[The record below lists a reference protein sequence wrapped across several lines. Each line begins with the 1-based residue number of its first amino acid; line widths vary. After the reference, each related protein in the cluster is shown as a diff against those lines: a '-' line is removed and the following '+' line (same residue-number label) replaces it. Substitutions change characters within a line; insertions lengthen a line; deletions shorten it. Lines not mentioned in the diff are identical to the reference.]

1 MAKLNNTL
9 ITGSLRI
16 TDDLSLSGVLTT
28 NSISA
33 ATLAV
38 SGAST
43 FGGAITVNAT
53 TDSTSTST
61 GSLIV
66 KGGIAAAKQLRVG
79 TALTVG
85 STGTFTGAVTI
96 NSTTESSST
105 GTGALIVKG
114 GAGVAKNLYVGG
126 NTVITGNLTV
136 NGTTTTVESTNLA
149 IEDNLITLAKD
160 NTAILTSPSGIVVPK
175 YDGTNYGALAFTSDG
190 IAYVGDVTLNS
201 SGQIDTANS
210 GWLPIVVRSGLD
222 STKDNFIVKWDDTSK
237 AIIAATANT
246 GTVWNDYL
254 KYVKGI
260 NTNNKKTLAS
270 LSSAT
275 PLAANTSTY
284 HQLNKISTYGIPLLK
299 YSSVAT
305 SGTTYTYTVVN
316 ADGTTIAL
324 EDYDNFIL
332 DINKTVSSTA
342 TVKITYASKTYT
354 LVESAV
360 STGSSFTNLDLTYPV
375 LCKVISSTQI
385 AIVGQ
390 ISGKTGSTNTDSK
403 IYLVGATSQTNNT
416 NTYSDSEVYTTNG
429 TLTTKEVE
437 VGGGSVNM
445 RYDSTAK
452 ALRFVFE

>member
-16 TDDLSLSGVLTT
+16 TDDLSLSGVLTA

-96 NSTTESSST
+96 NSTTQSSST
-105 GTGALIVKG
+105 STGALIVKG

-222 STKDNFIVKWDDTSK
+222 STKDNFIVKENEV
-237 AIIAATANT
+237 IILAVPDEPNGLNSTLE
-246 GTVWNDYL
+246 VFDE
-254 KYVKGI
+254 KGI
-260 NTNNKKTLAS
+260 NLEYLYAFVSSKTDEA
-270 LSSAT
+270 
-275 PLAANTSTY
+275 
-284 HQLNKISTYGIPLLK
+284 I
-299 YSSVAT
+299 
-305 SGTTYTYTVVN
+305 VVMRLEN
-316 ADGTTIAL
+316 MEKAIEAL
-324 EDYDNFIL
+324 DESNVKIL
-332 DINKTVSSTA
+332 DEDDIK
-342 TVKITYASKTYT
+342 
-354 LVESAV
+354 
-360 STGSSFTNLDLTYPV
+360 NL
-375 LCKVISSTQI
+375 
-385 AIVGQ
+385 
-390 ISGKTGSTNTDSK
+390 
-403 IYLVGATSQTNNT
+403 
-416 NTYSDSEVYTTNG
+416 
-429 TLTTKEVE
+429 
-437 VGGGSVNM
+437 
-445 RYDSTAK
+445 
-452 ALRFVFE
+452 